1 MFVILLCNTI
11 DEFHVFA
18 KILIYD
24 MFIIKVHNIYLK
36 SCECFDTMIQNT
48 KERKN
53 VDSSFSR
60 VKKYIVNISER
71 NLKKVLMVGNMLFHF
86 MYLATIGHLNP
97 RY

>member
-1 MFVILLCNTI
+1 
-11 DEFHVFA
+11 
-18 KILIYD
+18 
-24 MFIIKVHNIYLK
+24 
-36 SCECFDTMIQNT
+36 MIQNT